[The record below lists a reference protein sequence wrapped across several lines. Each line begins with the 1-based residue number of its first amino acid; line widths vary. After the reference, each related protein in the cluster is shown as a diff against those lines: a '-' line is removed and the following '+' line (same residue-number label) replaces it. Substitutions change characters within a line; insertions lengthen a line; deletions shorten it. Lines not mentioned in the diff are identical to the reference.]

1 MIQIWLFG
9 FAIWVLSFR
18 SINVTILIMFIAAIL
33 SATPI
38 NIMPINAQ
46 TMIQWRPLI
55 MPLGGLLAA
64 IGLLLTW
71 WGYRRWLVADF
82 N

>member
-33 SATPI
+33 SA
-38 NIMPINAQ
+38 MPISVMPFTAQ
-46 TMIQWRPLI
+46 AMIQWRHFI
-55 MPLGGLLAA
+55 MPLGCLLGA
-64 IGLLLTW
+64 IGLLLAW
-71 WGYRRWLVADF
+71 WGYRRWVVVDLV
-82 N
+82 